1 MAEINRKEQG
11 TDLKKTQSGEVKKA
25 VAQPLPEL
33 EQKERKRDEQGLKA
47 EKKDGLL
54 GEMQRAM
61 PTAEGMRE
69 LEEAKRARQ
78 DEQRQSDEPG
88 KTAKDG

>member
-1 MAEINRKEQG
+1 MDTIKEEH
-11 TDLKKTQSGEVKKA
+11 TADFNKTQSGEVKNTA

-33 EQKERKRDEQGLKA
+33 EQAERKQDEQGLKA

-78 DEQRQSDEPG
+78 NEQQQSSSE

>member
-1 MAEINRKEQG
+1 MDTNKKEHD
-11 TDLKKTQSGEVKKA
+11 TDLNKIQPGMEVESDSQQKGQVVIQTPPK
-25 VAQPLPEL
+25 L
-33 EQKERKRDEQGLKA
+33 EQEERKQDKQGLEA

-78 DEQRQSDEPG
+78 NQQQ
-88 KTAKDG
+88 

>member
-1 MAEINRKEQG
+1 MDTIKEEH
-11 TDLKKTQSGEVKKA
+11 TADFNKTQSGEVKNTA

-33 EQKERKRDEQGLKA
+33 EQAERKHDEQGLKA

-69 LEEAKRARQ
+69 LEEAKRAHQ
-78 DEQRQSDEPG
+78 NEQQQSSSE